1 MTICELEDL
10 SDEVLLKILSNL
22 DKEDLIQCS
31 HVSKR
36 FRDIS
41 FDQALWQKVN
51 FRYQSVSAGFLN
63 LVLNNGCKNLCLAEA
78 KIFFLQK
85 QKLKGILSLKKM
97 IALKYLD
104 LSWSK
109 INNNVLETLLESC
122 FSLQEL
128 SMGNL
133 TLSSEMISKICYQNG
148 QSLRLLDLQLCWGL
162 NLNLIQLI
170 FEKCTELNE
179 VNLDKTNLSED
190 AINILVNNLTP
201 KVEKLSLW
209 GVFSVRDE
217 HITTLVQR
225 CNRLLVLNLQG
236 TSITNT
242 SITNIIDHQRQSYTC
257 QVFSINSKLMLRLK
271 KKKGSCANLLCS
283 LHGQAAPPILLFI
296 VRYVYT

>member
-10 SDEVLLKILSNL
+10 SDEVLLKILGNL
-22 DKEDLIQCS
+22 DKEDLLQCS

-41 FDQALWQKVN
+41 YDQSLWQKVN

-109 INNNVLETLLESC
+109 INRNVLETLLESC

-133 TLSSEMISKICYQNG
+133 TLSSKMISIGNV
-148 QSLRLLDLQLCWGL
+148 LR
-162 NLNLIQLI
+162 
-170 FEKCTELNE
+170 
-179 VNLDKTNLSED
+179 
-190 AINILVNNLTP
+190 IN
-201 KVEKLSLW
+201 
-209 GVFSVRDE
+209 
-217 HITTLVQR
+217 R
-225 CNRLLVLNLQG
+225 C
-236 TSITNT
+236 
-242 SITNIIDHQRQSYTC
+242 
-257 QVFSINSKLMLRLK
+257 
-271 KKKGSCANLLCS
+271 
-283 LHGQAAPPILLFI
+283 
-296 VRYVYT
+296 

>member
-41 FDQALWQKVN
+41 YDQALWQKVN

-162 NLNLIQLI
+162 NLNSIQLI

-190 AINILVNNLTP
+190 SINILVNNLTP

>member
-1 MTICELEDL
+1 MTICELDNL
-10 SDEVLLKILSNL
+10 SDEVLVKILSNL
-22 DKEDLIQCS
+22 DKDDLIQCG

-41 FDQALWQKVN
+41 YDQALWKTVN

-63 LVLNNGCKNLCLAEA
+63 LVLNNGCKNLCLAES
-78 KIFFLQK
+78 KIFVLQK

-97 IALKYLD
+97 IALRQLD

-109 INNNVLETLLESC
+109 INSNVLETLLESC

-133 TLSSEMISKICYQNG
+133 TLSSEMINSICYQNG
-148 QSLRLLDLQLCWGL
+148 QSLKSLDLRLCWGL
-162 NLNLIQLI
+162 NLNSIQLI
-170 FEKCTELNE
+170 SEKCTKLKE

-190 AINILVNNLTP
+190 SINILVGNLTP

-209 GVFSVRDE
+209 GVFSVQDE

-242 SITNIIDHQRQSYTC
+242 SITNIIHHQRQSYRY
-257 QVFSINSKLMLRLK
+257 QVFTINSTHWLRLK
-271 KKKGSCANLLCS
+271 
-283 LHGQAAPPILLFI
+283 
-296 VRYVYT
+296 